1 VTVATSALHFADR
14 ISRFTGLGRR
24 PFEAEALIRDALS
37 GAEPDAFG
45 PEFGP
50 RQFAEGLLIL
60 LAALEAEANL
70 SLVGRLAVRW
80 DAIRCMRNLLRMR
93 REEERMPGIAETPIR
108 RPLIITGL
116 PRSGTTFLHRL
127 LDCDPMMRSPSC
139 FQTMAPYPPERGRD
153 RRVEQ
158 TERELRTFAR
168 MAPGFRDVHPLTA
181 RMPQE
186 CTEITAQVFQS
197 LRFDT
202 TFRIPSYL
210 AWQDAHGHALAYR
223 FHKRF
228 LQHLQHQA
236 GDDPAGVQWV
246 LKCPDHVFALDA
258 LRSVYPDAR
267 IVFLHRDP
275 LKVLPSVAKL
285 TEILRQPFT
294 RGQDRSEIGAQVT
307 SRWHQGVGAMM
318 RAADSNE
325 AGAAGGR
332 GEAICHIHYRDLTE
346 NPLGVIT
353 RLYAHFGM
361 TLGDDAVRGITAEMN
376 RQQRGGYARNVYRF
390 SDHGLDARRE
400 RGFFAGYMSRFGI
413 AEEIRAA

>member
-1 VTVATSALHFADR
+1 VTIATSALRMADR
-14 ISRFTGLGRR
+14 VSRITSLGRR
-24 PFEAEALIRDALS
+24 PFDADALIRDALE
-37 GAEPDAFG
+37 GEDPAAFG
-45 PEFGP
+45 PDFGP
-50 RQFAEGLLIL
+50 GQFTEGLLIL
-60 LAALEAEANL
+60 LSALEAEAGL
-70 SLVGRLAVRW
+70 SVVGRLAVRW

-93 REEERMPGIAETPIR
+93 REEERTPGITQTPIR

-127 LDCDPMMRSPSC
+127 LDCDPTMRSPSC
-139 FQTMAPYPPERGRD
+139 FETMAPYPPARGRD
-153 RRVEQ
+153 RRVEH
-158 TERELRTFAR
+158 TDRDLRIFAR

-210 AWQDAHGHALAYR
+210 AWQDAQGHALPYR

-228 LQHLQHQA
+228 LQHLQHQTSDNA
-236 GDDPAGVQWV
+236 ETAQWV

-294 RGQDRSEIGAQVT
+294 RVQDRSEIGAQVT
-307 SRWHQGVGAMM
+307 QRWHQGVDAMM
-318 RAADSNE
+318 RFADSN
-325 AGAAGGR
+325 AAGG
-332 GEAICHIHYRDLTE
+332 GSAICHIHYHDLVE
-346 NPLGVIT
+346 NPLRAIS

-361 TLGDDAVRGITAEMN
+361 SLGDDAVRGMTAEMN
-376 RQQRGGYARNVYRF
+376 REKRGGYARNIYRF

-400 RGFFAGYMSRFGI
+400 RGLFAGYMSRFGI
-413 AEEIRAA
+413 PEEIPTT

>member
-1 VTVATSALHFADR
+1 MTIVTSALQLADKL
-14 ISRFTGLGRR
+14 SRATRLGRR
-24 PFEAEALIRDALS
+24 PFDAQVLIGEALAGQS
-37 GAEPDAFG
+37 PDAFG
-45 PEFGP
+45 QDFGP
-50 RQFAEGLLIL
+50 DQFIEGLLIL
-60 LAALEAEANL
+60 LSALETEASL

-80 DAIRCMRNLLRMR
+80 DVIRCLRNLLRLR
-93 REEERMPGIAETPIR
+93 QEEDRAPAICTAPIR

-127 LDCDPMMRSPSC
+127 LDCDPTMRSPSC
-139 FQTMAPYPPERGRD
+139 WQTMTPYAPANGRD
-153 RRVEQ
+153 RRVAQ

-210 AWQDAHGHALAYR
+210 AWQDAHGHALSYR

-228 LQHLQHQA
+228 LQHLQHQS
-236 GDDPAGVQWV
+236 GDDPEQVQWV

-258 LRSVYPDAR
+258 VRAVYPDAR

-294 RGQDRSEIGAQVT
+294 QRLDRVEIGAQVA
-307 SRWHQGVGAMM
+307 SRWHQGVEAMM
-318 RAADSNE
+318 RAASSNE
-325 AGAAGGR
+325 GGT
-332 GEAICHIHYRDLTE
+332 AICHIHYRDLTSD
-346 NPLGVIT
+346 PLGTIAN
-353 RLYAHFGM
+353 LYRHFGM
-361 TLGDDAVRGITAEMN
+361 PLGNEAVRDITAEIN
-376 RQQRGGYARNVYRF
+376 REKRGGYGRNVYRF
-390 SDHGLDARRE
+390 DEHGLDAQRE
-400 RGFFAGYMSRFGI
+400 RTFFAGYMERFGI
-413 AEEIRAA
+413 AEEMPAQ

>member
-1 VTVATSALHFADR
+1 MTIVTSALQLADGV
-14 ISRFTGLGRR
+14 SRLTGLGRR
-24 PFEAEALIRDALS
+24 RLDAQALITEALAGQDMA
-37 GAEPDAFG
+37 AFG
-45 PEFGP
+45 LDFGP
-50 RQFAEGLLIL
+50 DQFIGGLRIL
-60 LAALEAEANL
+60 LSALEAEANL

-80 DAIRCMRNLLRMR
+80 DVIRCLRNLLRLR
-93 REEERMPGIAETPIR
+93 QEEERTPDICDTPIR

-127 LDCDPMMRSPSC
+127 LDCDPRMRSPSC
-139 FQTMAPYPPERGRD
+139 WQTMAPYAPMRGRD

-202 TFRIPSYL
+202 TFRVPSYL

-228 LQHLQHQA
+228 LQHLQHQS
-236 GDDPAGVQWV
+236 GDNPDEVQWV

-258 LRSVYPDAR
+258 VRTVYPDAR
-267 IVFLHRDP
+267 IVFVHRDP

-294 RGQDRSEIGAQVT
+294 QRQDRTEIGAQVT
-307 SRWHQGVGAMM
+307 SRWHQGAEAMM
-318 RAADSNE
+318 QAASSTV
-325 AGAAGGR
+325 A
-332 GEAICHIHYRDLTE
+332 GEAICHIQYQDLTQD
-346 NPLGVIT
+346 PLGTIA
-353 RLYAHFGM
+353 RLYSHFGM
-361 TLGDDAVRGITAEMN
+361 PMGDGAIRDITAEVN
-376 RQQRGGYARNVYRF
+376 REKRGGYGRNVYRF
-390 SDHGLDARRE
+390 ADHGLDAQRE
-400 RGFFAGYMSRFGI
+400 RGFFAGYMRRFGI
-413 AEEIRAA
+413 AEEIQAA